1 MGFFSKLFDKTKELF
16 GGNKDAKPE
25 IERENSLNSS
35 LEEQKEIIVPHDID
49 TYSSNSIVV
58 EDTDAKKI
66 INDFK
71 LKHPGA
77 CELFQNEITRIE
89 QEADNLDLLLEY
101 LHKCNYKV
109 DLYSN
114 SIKDIFIITHIRSLI
129 SVKLRP
135 EVIFMVQGAVQDH
148 IDLIKDLIPYVI
160 KLFIYDC
167 KKIIFNIL
175 EFFHICKKDIEIS
188 PKSIAD
194 DFVNKMATGITQRI
208 REIFASHF
216 SKDDIHLELVNDTPC
231 KELKEIVRISDKYKD
246 ICSEIKEI
254 RFSLDDIVG
263 DEYRV
268 DLSNHIDRVIS
279 RYENRHIVDK
289 IKDYIIILWYVLRFF
304 YSIFFGA
311 GFLYIIWLG
320 KNLDSWWTN
329 IDAFFLKAGNIMDYN
344 GTESASE
351 LIAPMVAAAVSK
363 ITLILIVLG
372 AAVVLV
378 YFGYRLNSVRNKL
391 SDIVN
396 LNISMYAASLLDIS
410 VYKSTDNLIR
420 DIRLGIQI
428 LLEVPGSAL
437 LQASD
442 SPKEDFSGRVVDD
455 RAVALYIE
463 RVKELRVLCERLM
476 ACARKKQK

>member
-1 MGFFSKLFDKTKELF
+1 MGFFSKLFDKTKEIF
-16 GGNKDAKPE
+16 GGNKNVKPE
-25 IERENSLNSS
+25 IEHETTINNSQENLQEVVVSD
-35 LEEQKEIIVPHDID
+35 DID
-49 TYSSNSIVV
+49 IYSSNNIVV
-58 EDTDAKKI
+58 EETDTKKI
-66 INDFK
+66 IHDFK

-77 CELFQNEITRIE
+77 CELFKNEIARIE
-89 QEADNLDLLLEY
+89 QNADNLDLLLEY
-101 LHKCNYKV
+101 WHKCNYKV

-114 SIKDIFIITHIRSLI
+114 SIKDIFIITHIRSLV

-167 KKIIFNIL
+167 KKIIFNVL

-188 PKSIAD
+188 SKSIAD
-194 DFVNKMATGITQRI
+194 DFVNKMAIGITQRI

-216 SKDDIHLELVNDTPC
+216 SKEDVHLELVNDTPC

-246 ICSEIKEI
+246 ICSDCQQIK
-254 RFSLDDIVG
+254 FSLDDIVG

-268 DLSNHIDRVIS
+268 DLSNHIDRVIA

-289 IKDYIIILWYVLRFF
+289 IKDYILILWYVFRFF

-320 KNLDSWWTN
+320 KNLDNWWQN
-329 IDAFFLKAGNIMDYN
+329 IDAFFLRASKILDHN

-363 ITLILIVLG
+363 ITLILIVLS

-378 YFGYRLNSVRNKL
+378 YFVYRLYSVRNKL

-420 DIRLGIQI
+420 DIRLGIQN
-428 LLEVPGSAL
+428 LLEIPGPAL
-437 LQASD
+437 LKTSD
-442 SPKEDFSGRVVDD
+442 SQNEDFSGRAVDD

-463 RVKELRVLCERLM
+463 RVKELQVLCERLM
-476 ACARKKQK
+476 ACARKKQI